1 MSGRVV
7 ALATLRPH
15 IAAMHNQLDSDPSR
29 IKVMEAIARSML
41 VTARYNGQTLTLAPH
56 ALFARRGDLF
66 VSALNL
72 AKNWR
77 SQDERRLGYFKL
89 AGLAAVEVTR
99 EPFEA
104 LPNSAALLTQSG
116 DELLLA
122 VA

>member
-1 MSGRVV
+1 VI

-15 IAAMHNQLDSDPSR
+15 IAAMHNAHNTDHSR
-29 IKVMEAIARSML
+29 IKIMEAIARGML

-66 VSALNL
+66 VSALNF

-77 SQDERRLGYFKL
+77 SPDERRLGYFKL

-104 LPNSAALLTQSG
+104 LPNAASLLSQAE